1 MIFYPKIS
9 LSLMPITKDTVKKI
23 SRLAR
28 ISTNSKFEEEMIKD
42 LNSIIKFVDQLNELN
57 IDNIEPLS
65 SVVNEDVT
73 LRDDKTQKINFKDD
87 ILKNSPENNENYYVV
102 PKVIE

>member
-73 LRDDKTQKINFKDD
+73 LRDDKTQKINFKT
-87 ILKNSPENNENYYVV
+87 IFLKISENNENYYVV

>member
-1 MIFYPKIS
+1 MA
-9 LSLMPITKDTVKKI
+9 ITKNTVKKI
-23 SRLAR
+23 SKLSR

-42 LNSIIKFVDQLNELN
+42 LNLIIKFVDQLNELN

-65 SVVNEDVT
+65 SVVNEKAA
-73 LRDDKTQKINFKDD
+73 LRDDEVKKINAKYD
-87 ILKNSPENNENYYVV
+87 ILKNSPEDNEDYYVV

>member
-1 MIFYPKIS
+1 MA
-9 LSLMPITKDTVKKI
+9 ITKNTVKKI

-57 IDNIEPLS
+57 IDNIDSLS
-65 SVVNEDVT
+65 SN
-73 LRDDKTQKINFKDD
+73 L
-87 ILKNSPENNENYYVV
+87 NSLSIKYEF
-102 PKVIE
+102 

>member
-1 MIFYPKIS
+1 
-9 LSLMPITKDTVKKI
+9 MPITKDTVKKI

-73 LRDDKTQKINFKDD
+73 LRDDKIQKINFKDE
-87 ILKNSPENNENYYVV
+87 NSPENNENYYVV

>member
-1 MIFYPKIS
+1 
-9 LSLMPITKDTVKKI
+9 MPITKDTVKKI

>member
-1 MIFYPKIS
+1 
-9 LSLMPITKDTVKKI
+9 MPITKDTVKKI
-23 SRLAR
+23 SRLDR

-73 LRDDKTQKINFKDD
+73 LRDDKIQKINFKDD

>member
-1 MIFYPKIS
+1 
-9 LSLMPITKDTVKKI
+9 MPITKDTVKKI

-65 SVVNEDVT
+65 SVVN
-73 LRDDKTQKINFKDD
+73 LSLIH
-87 ILKNSPENNENYYVV
+87 I
-102 PKVIE
+102 

>member
-1 MIFYPKIS
+1 MAGVLRTGL
-9 LSLMPITKDTVKKI
+9 LS
-23 SRLAR
+23 R

-42 LNSIIKFVDQLNELN
+42 LNLIIKFVDQLNELN

-65 SVVNEDVT
+65 SVVNEKAV
-73 LRDDKTQKINFKDD
+73 LRDDEVKKINAKYD
-87 ILKNSPENNENYYVV
+87 ILKNSPEDNEDYYVV

>member
-1 MIFYPKIS
+1 MA
-9 LSLMPITKDTVKKI
+9 ITKNTVKKI
-23 SRLAR
+23 SKLSR

-42 LNSIIKFVDQLNELN
+42 LNLIIKFVDQLNELN

-65 SVVNEDVT
+65 SVVNEKAV
-73 LRDDKTQKINFKDD
+73 LRDDEVKKINAKDD
-87 ILKNSPENNENYYVV
+87 ILKNSPENNEDYYVV

>member
-1 MIFYPKIS
+1 MA
-9 LSLMPITKDTVKKI
+9 ITKNTVKKI
-23 SRLAR
+23 SKLSR

-42 LNSIIKFVDQLNELN
+42 LNLIIKFVDQLNELN

-65 SVVNEDVT
+65 SVVNEKAV
-73 LRDDKTQKINFKDD
+73 LRDDEVKKINAKYD
-87 ILKNSPENNENYYVV
+87 ILKNSPEDNEDYYVV

>member
-1 MIFYPKIS
+1 MFQ
-9 LSLMPITKDTVKKI
+9 
-23 SRLAR
+23 
-28 ISTNSKFEEEMIKD
+28 TNNQFDVNKYKQLLRANNYSHSKFEEEMIKD

-73 LRDDKTQKINFKDD
+73 LRDDKIQKINFKDD

>member
-1 MIFYPKIS
+1 
-9 LSLMPITKDTVKKI
+9 MPITKDTVKKI
-23 SRLAR
+23 STLAR

>member
-1 MIFYPKIS
+1 MT
-9 LSLMPITKDTVKKI
+9 ITKDTVKKI
-23 SRLAR
+23 SKLSR

-57 IDNIEPLS
+57 IDNVEPLS
-65 SVVNEDVT
+65 SVVNEKAT
-73 LRDDKTQKINFKDD
+73 LRDDIVKKMNAKDD
-87 ILKNSPENNENYYVV
+87 ILKNSPEDNENYYVV

>member
-1 MIFYPKIS
+1 MA
-9 LSLMPITKDTVKKI
+9 ITKDTVKKI
-23 SRLAR
+23 SKLSR

-65 SVVNEDVT
+65 SVVKEDVT
-73 LRDDKTQKINFKDD
+73 LREDKIQKINFKDD